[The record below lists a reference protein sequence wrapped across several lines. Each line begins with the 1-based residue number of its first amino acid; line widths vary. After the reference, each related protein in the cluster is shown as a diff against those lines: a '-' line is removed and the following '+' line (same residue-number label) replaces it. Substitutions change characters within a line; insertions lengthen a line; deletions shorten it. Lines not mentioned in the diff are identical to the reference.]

1 MDSKM
6 CFISFLFCIKYFG
19 NCVFWSVSAM
29 LKTNLCKICFF
40 FLLLEGSCLYHLF
53 FYPWKYRFFFLSQ
66 CSHLESYFMSGIL
79 QISIFNKT
87 NFLRNPV
94 GNFEEN
100 IDEIILAH
108 YKENFLC
115 VCKVLRGV
123 RNGSLPSFLSETA
136 M

>member
-1 MDSKM
+1 
-6 CFISFLFCIKYFG
+6 
-19 NCVFWSVSAM
+19 
-29 LKTNLCKICFF
+29 
-40 FLLLEGSCLYHLF
+40 
-53 FYPWKYRFFFLSQ
+53 
-66 CSHLESYFMSGIL
+66 MSGIL